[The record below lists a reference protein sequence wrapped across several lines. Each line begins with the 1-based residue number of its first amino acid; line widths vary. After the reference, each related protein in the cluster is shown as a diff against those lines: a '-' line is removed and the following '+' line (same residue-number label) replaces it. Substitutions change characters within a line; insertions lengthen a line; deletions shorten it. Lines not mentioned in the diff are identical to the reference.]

1 MGGGP
6 WLLKTLAKESA
17 YATLKPARR
26 SIFVISLKQSI
37 EEDAEQLLRTALDSY
52 HAALDTVGE
61 AAAQACPP
69 AGEGLQASL
78 LKLSAALASP
88 VSALEV
94 AGITKS
100 VQNELKSWAE
110 HTSELFQQ
118 SSGEIQEILLMAG
131 TAASQVGERDRRYTK
146 RLTEFGERLQA
157 TSKLGDLTTV
167 RQSLGQHTAD
177 LKGYVAQMMKESDGT
192 IAQLRAQIAAYESKL
207 EEMEQV
213 ALQDPLTGLSNRRKV
228 ERQIETR
235 IRAAQVF
242 SVISLDLNGFKNLND
257 TYGHLAGDD
266 LLKQFAIELKTVFR
280 SHDVIGRVGG
290 DEFVVLVDGDISVA
304 SARLE
309 RIRRWVNGDYAVSG
323 NPDAPKVKVTAAVGA
338 AQWGPGDSM
347 RDVLSRADAAMYSD
361 KPKVTGTSR

>member
-1 MGGGP
+1 M
-6 WLLKTLAKESA
+6 E
-17 YATLKPARR
+17 
-26 SIFVISLKQSI
+26 Q
-37 EEDAEQLLRTALDSY
+37 DAEQLLRTALDSY

-78 LKLSAALASP
+78 SKLSAALTRP

-94 AGITKS
+94 AGITQT

-110 HTSELFQQ
+110 HASQLFQQ

-157 TSKLGDLTTV
+157 TSKLSDLMTV
-167 RQSLGQHTAD
+167 RQSLGQHSAD
-177 LKGYVAQMMKESDGT
+177 LKSYVAQMVKESDGT

-235 IRAAQVF
+235 IRSAQVF
-242 SVISLDLNGFKNLND
+242 SVISLDLNGFKSLND
-257 TYGHLAGDD
+257 TYGHMAGDD
-266 LLKQFAIELKTVFR
+266 LLKQFATELQTIFR
-280 SHDVIGRVGG
+280 PHDVVGRVGG
-290 DEFVVLVDGDISVA
+290 DEFIVLVDADLPA
-304 SARLE
+304 ANARLE
-309 RIRRWVNGDYAVSG
+309 RIRRWVNGSYPVAE
-323 NPDAPKVKVTAAVGA
+323 NPDAPKVAVTAAAGA
-338 AQWGPGDSM
+338 VQWIPGESM
-347 RDVLSRADAAMYSD
+347 RDVLGRADAAMYSD
-361 KPKVTGTSR
+361 KPRATPAL